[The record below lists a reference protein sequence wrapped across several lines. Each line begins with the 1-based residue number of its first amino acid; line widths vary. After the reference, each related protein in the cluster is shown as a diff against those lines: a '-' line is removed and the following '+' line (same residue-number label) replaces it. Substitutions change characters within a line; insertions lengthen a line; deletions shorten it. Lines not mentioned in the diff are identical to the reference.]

1 MIKGALID
9 AVIAVDVGTVLGAAI
24 TSGHRPVWFYN

>member
-9 AVIAVDVGTVLGAAI
+9 AVIAVDVGTALGAAI
-24 TSGHRPVWFYN
+24 TSGHKPLRFYN